1 MTSTLKVS
9 EVQDPTNSNSAIT
22 INSSGLVSFPNTS
35 ILGITMADQFRLSA
49 SFSTSGATITGWE
62 RPTDAN
68 GNNMR
73 FAQLGTGMTES
84 SGIFSFPSTGYY
96 LIYISGEVY
105 CNSGDGFGAME
116 LHVTENNST
125 YVKAAN
131 MAVDGGGSGANRG
144 NGSLINLMNIT
155 DITNQKFRTETD
167 SLNSGSSIQGHTD
180 YNRTV
185 ITVLKIAGSQ

>member
-1 MTSTLKVS
+1 MASILNVDQIRNAAGTSAMTF
-9 EVQDPTNSNSAIT
+9 D
-22 INSSGLVSFPNTS
+22 SGGSVSFPNTS

-49 SFSTSGATITGWE
+49 NFTTSGGTVTGWE

-96 LIYISGEVY
+96 LIYISAEIY
-105 CNSGDGFGAME
+105 CNSGDGFGALE
-116 LHVTENNST
+116 LYVTENNST
-125 YVKAAN
+125 YVLAATC
-131 MAVDGGGSGANRG
+131 ATDGGGSGANRG

-155 DITNQKFRTETD
+155 DITNQKIKTQAD
-167 SLNSGSSIQGHTD
+167 SLNSGSSISGNSD

-185 ITVLKIAGSQ
+185 ITVFKIAGSQ